1 MQEFTKE
8 IKELEEKLGIKAYNE
23 ITKILWHMQRKIE
36 DLEVSR
42 ENWRDK
48 YLELEKK
55 LKKEVKR

>member
-36 DLEVSR
+36 DLE
-42 ENWRDK
+42 EKYNNWG
-48 YLELEKK
+48 K
-55 LKKEVKR
+55 LKYD